1 MMKTSS
7 GADGHWM
14 ARIGIVP
21 AAGAASRIS
30 PLPCSKEIY
39 PMGFRCEP
47 GHRVRPKVACHALLE
62 SMAVAGADRVYVV
75 LRSGKWDIPAYLG
88 NGSIY
93 GLPLAYLVTD
103 PTAGVP
109 FTVDCAFPFV
119 GEHDV
124 LFGFPD
130 IIFTPSNAFVQ
141 LLERQQASGAGVVLG
156 LYRAHRSHKMDM
168 VEIDS
173 AGRVRDILIKPRE
186 TTLKYAWVIAVW
198 TGVFT
203 RYLHAYLSEASVLDR
218 TRNQELHLGEVIH
231 GYITAG
237 FSVET
242 LIFDKD
248 HYVDIGTPE
257 DLIGAVKAEAL
268 GIDLR

>member
-1 MMKTSS
+1 MIKTSS
-7 GADGHWM
+7 ALDGCQM
-14 ARIGIVP
+14 LRIGIVP

-39 PMGFRCEP
+39 PIGFRCET
-47 GHRVRPKVACHALLE
+47 GQRIRPKAACHTLLE
-62 SMAVAGADRVYVV
+62 SMAAARVDRVYVI

-88 NGSIY
+88 SGALY
-93 GLPLAYLVTD
+93 GLHLAYLVTD

-119 GEHDV
+119 GKHVV

-130 IIFTPSNAFVQ
+130 IVFTPDDAFVR
-141 LLERQQASGAGVVLG
+141 LLEQQRASGAGVVLG

-168 VEIDS
+168 VDIDS
-173 AGRVRDILIKPRE
+173 AGRVREILIKPRA
-186 TTLKYAWVIAVW
+186 TALQYAWINAVW

-203 RYLHAYLSEASVLDR
+203 RFIHAYLSEASTLDR
-218 TRNQELHLGEVIH
+218 TRNQELHIGEVIRA
-231 GYITAG
+231 YIEAG
-237 FSVET
+237 FPVET
-242 LIFDKD
+242 VVFDKG
-248 HYVDIGTPE
+248 HYVDVGTPE